1 MFKLNLPKHQILQGK
16 ERSLFNQLKQKMG
29 EMTDHGTNDSNSV
42 REHVL
47 ERRKQESISS
57 QRAERVEGKN
67 G

>member
-1 MFKLNLPKHQILQGK
+1 
-16 ERSLFNQLKQKMG
+16 MG

-42 REHVL
+42 RKHVL
-47 ERRKQESISS
+47 ERKKQEGISS